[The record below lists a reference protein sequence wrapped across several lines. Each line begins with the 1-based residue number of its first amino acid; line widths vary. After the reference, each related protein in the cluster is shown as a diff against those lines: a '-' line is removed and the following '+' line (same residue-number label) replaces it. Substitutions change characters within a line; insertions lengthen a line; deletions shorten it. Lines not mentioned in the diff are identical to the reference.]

1 MVLLDDSTIPI
12 SLESTSKIKEQ
23 METCIFKILVSQ
35 KESKIVGTGFFCLIP
50 FQNKNLPVMITN
62 NHVINEEILKK
73 EKFISIELNGL
84 MKNIQINDN
93 RIKYTNREYDITI
106 IEIIPKKDNICN
118 FLELDEEILF
128 KNDFDLWLRKSSIYL
143 LFSEKTSM
151 VSYGILNRIEEKNIF
166 HLCNTGRGSSGAPI
180 LSLITNKVI
189 GINFG
194 SSISTKMKFNIGTF
208 LKFPITIF
216 INLHKDYIISKCV
229 FSGNYRNKTNANNNN
244 NINII
249 NTSEKVLENSN
260 KDLEEKLKL
269 EKEKNKKLEEKI
281 NQLND
286 LLRNHSNNNR
296 NSINNSINVGNPN
309 DLLQSIIKK
318 DKVIE
323 DLRLKLSRF
332 PFELSEGEK
341 LISIIFTSTDQKIHY
356 SIICKNTDIFYNLEL
371 KLYQKYNELSEL
383 ENFFTVNGRRVNK
396 TKNLEFNKIKD
407 NDIIILNTLDI

>member
-1 MVLLDDSTIPI
+1 MVLLEDSTIPI
-12 SLESTSKIKEQ
+12 SLVSTSKIKEQ

-35 KESKIVGTGFFCLIP
+35 KESKIECTGFFCLIP
-50 FQNKNLPVMITN
+50 FKNKNLPVIITN
-62 NHVINEEILKK
+62 NHVINKEILKK
-73 EKFISIELNGL
+73 EKFISIELNGIL
-84 MKNIQINDN
+84 KNIQINDN
-93 RIKYTNREYDITI
+93 RMKYTNQEFDITI
-106 IEIIPKKDNICN
+106 IEIIPKKDNIFN

-128 KNDFDLWLRKSSIYL
+128 EEKFELMLRKSSIYL
-143 LFSEKTSM
+143 LFSEKTSL
-151 VSYGILNRIEEKNIF
+151 VSYGILNRIEEKKIY
-166 HLCNTGRGSSGAPI
+166 HLCNTGEGSLGAPI
-180 LSLITNKVI
+180 LNLSTNKVI
-189 GINFG
+189 GINIG
-194 SSISTKMKFNIGTF
+194 SSMRMKFNIGIL
-208 LKFPITIF
+208 LKYPITEF
-216 INLHKDYIISKCV
+216 INLHKDYIISNGV
-229 FSGNYRNKTNANNNN
+229 WSGDYRNKTNENNNN

-249 NTSEKVLENSN
+249 KVLENSN

-296 NSINNSINVGNPN
+296 NRINNRINVGNPN

-341 LISIIFTSTDQKIHY
+341 LISIIFASTDQKILC
-356 SIICKNTDIFYNLEL
+356 SIICKNTDIFYTLEL

-383 ENFFTVNGRRVNK
+383 ENYFTVNGRRVK
-396 TKNLEFNKIKD
+396 KHKNLEFNKIKD
-407 NDIIILNTLDI
+407 NDVIILNTLDI